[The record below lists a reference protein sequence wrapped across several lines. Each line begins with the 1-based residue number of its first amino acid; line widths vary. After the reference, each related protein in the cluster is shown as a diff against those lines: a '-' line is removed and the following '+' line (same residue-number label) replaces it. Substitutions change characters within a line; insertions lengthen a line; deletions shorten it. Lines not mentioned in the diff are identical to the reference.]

1 MTPERWRQI
10 EDLYQAAQ
18 QRSPAE
24 RAALLERTD
33 PEIRLR
39 VERMLA
45 LDSGGQMLDRP
56 APGLLDSSARTAIAT
71 GAELGPYKIENPIG
85 AGGMGTVYRAV
96 DTRLGRAVALKI
108 INQTFGN
115 RFEREA
121 RAISTLNHPNI
132 CTLFDV
138 GPDYLVMELL
148 EGQTLKERI
157 AAGPLSSQQLCSI
170 AVPVAD
176 ALDAAHSC
184 GLVHRD
190 VKPGNIFVTSRGV
203 VKILD
208 FGLAKTV
215 NLPESTSARHDSLT
229 TPGSTVGTLSY
240 MSPEQARGAEV
251 DARTD
256 LFSFGIVLYEMATG
270 VLPFAGSGWAEIC
283 DALLNKNPRPATE
296 LNPGLAPE
304 LGQII
309 ARALEKDRNTR
320 YQTASDLH
328 ADLLRV
334 QRRLESGS
342 APLVTQASSA
352 PPQRNYRYLV
362 AALIALMLLLAVAG
376 TRWLYSP
383 KVPVTN
389 PAEYV
394 QITNFADLATAP
406 SLSRDGR
413 MVTFIRGGD
422 AFASHGQIYVKLL
435 PNGESARLSDN
446 PAPKYGPV
454 FTPDGSRV
462 AYTQF
467 VESGGSLSWDTI
479 TVPVLGGQPATFL
492 PNAAGLTWIDDHHV
506 LFSEI
511 KAGTAIHMGIVT
523 ATEDRAES
531 RVIYFPMHER
541 GMAHYSYLS
550 PDHKWVLIVEM
561 DGAGRFQQCRLTPF
575 DGSSAGRQIGPY
587 GVCTSA
593 AWSPDGKWMYFSAF
607 VGASLH
613 LWRQRFP
620 DGSPEQITFG
630 ATEEEGTAVAP
641 DGRSIVTS
649 LGIHQSA
656 VWIHDE
662 SGLRPIS
669 PEGFAFGPQL
679 SADGKSAYYLLQV
692 NAESP
697 SAELYSID
705 LVSRANSR
713 LLPGVPVESYAIS
726 PDQKEVIF
734 TKGPGSA
741 NPEIWWAPLDR
752 HSPPRMITRAGDTPL
767 WGREGEIIFR
777 NVGEKLNL
785 VFGIKKDGSGRRR
798 IFDRPILGLDAV
810 SPDGAW
816 ILASSP
822 KSGQDTSPNTF
833 ALPVQGGAPRTICT
847 TYCTVRW
854 SPNGRFFYVTLGGSD
869 SMSPGKTFAIPIP
882 PGRQLPDLPPTGVGD
897 GNLPGAQEIERAD
910 VFPGPDPSTY
920 VFTETHVQRN
930 LYRIPLH

>member
-10 EDLYQAAQ
+10 EELYQAAQ

-45 LDSGGQMLDRP
+45 LDSGGQILDRP
-56 APGLLDSSARTAIAT
+56 APGLLDSSARSAIAT

-96 DTRLGRAVALKI
+96 DTRLGRAVAIKI

-157 AAGPLSSQQLCSI
+157 ASGPLSSRQLCSI

-176 ALDAAHSC
+176 ALEAAHSC

-190 VKPGNIFVTSRGV
+190 IKPGNIFVTTRGV

-215 NLPESTSARHDSLT
+215 NLPESGSARHDTLT

-240 MSPEQARGAEV
+240 MSPEQARGGEV

-296 LNPGLAPE
+296 MNPQLSPE

-309 ARALEKDRNTR
+309 ARALEKDRNIR

-328 ADLLRV
+328 ADLMRV

-342 APLVTQASSA
+342 APVASEATPAA
-352 PPQRNYRYLV
+352 PRPHSRYQV
-362 AALIALMLLLAVAG
+362 AALIALMLVLAIVG
-376 TRWLYSP
+376 TRWFYSP

-394 QITNFADLATAP
+394 QLTNFADSVSAP
-406 SLSRDGR
+406 ALSRDGR
-413 MVTFIRGGD
+413 MVAFIRGGD
-422 AFASHGQIYVKLL
+422 GFLSSGQVYVKLL
-435 PNGESARLSDN
+435 PNGESARLSN
-446 PAPKYGPV
+446 SPEAKYGPV

-462 AYTQF
+462 AYTQM
-467 VESGGSLSWDTI
+467 VESGGSLSWNTI

-492 PNAAGLTWIDDHHV
+492 PNAAGLSWIDDHHI
-506 LFSEI
+506 LFSEV
-511 KAGTAIHMGIVT
+511 KTGIHMGIVT
-523 ATEDRAES
+523 AAEDRAES
-531 RVIYFPMHER
+531 REIYFPLHER
-541 GMAHYSYLS
+541 AMAHLSYLS

-561 DGAGRFQQCRLTPF
+561 DGAGMFQECRLTPF
-575 DGSSAGRQIGPY
+575 DGSSPGRLVGPR
-587 GVCTSA
+587 GNCTSA
-593 AWSPDGKWMYFSAF
+593 AWSPDGKWMYFVVF
-607 VGASLH
+607 VGNRQH
-613 LWRQRFP
+613 IWRQRFP
-620 DGSPEQITFG
+620 DGKPEQITFG
-630 ATEEEGTAVAP
+630 ATDEAGLALAP
-641 DGRSIVTS
+641 DGRSLVTAV
-649 LGIHQSA
+649 GIYQSA
-656 VWIHDE
+656 VWIHDAAGAR
-662 SGLRPIS
+662 SIS
-669 PEGFAFGPQL
+669 PEGFAFDPHL
-679 SADGKSAYYLLQV
+679 SADGKRVYYLLQ
-692 NAESP
+692 P
-697 SAELYSID
+697 SSASSSNELYSTD
-705 LVSRANSR
+705 LVSRANNR
-713 LLPGVPVESYAIS
+713 LLPGVPLGSFEVS
-726 PDQKEVIF
+726 PDGKEVIF
-734 TKGPGSA
+734 TKGPMGVDS
-741 NPEIWWAPLDR
+741 EIWLAPLDR
-752 HSPPRMITRAGDTPL
+752 HSPPQLITRAADTPL
-767 WGREGEIIFR
+767 WGRDEEIIFR
-777 NVGEKLNL
+777 SLGEKENFL
-785 VFGIKKDGSGRRR
+785 FQIRKDGSGRQR
-798 IFDRPILGLDAV
+798 IFNRPIIDLNAV

-816 ILASSP
+816 VVASLP
-822 KSGQDTSPNTF
+822 KSEQDTSPNTY
-833 ALPVQGGAPRTICT
+833 ALPVQGGKPQIICFT
-847 TYCTVRW
+847 DCQVRW
-854 SPNGRFFYVTLGGSD
+854 SADGRFFYVSTGDEESNSSGR
-869 SMSPGKTFAIPIP
+869 TFAIPLP
-882 PGRQLPDLPPTGVGD
+882 PGRDLSGLPPIGRETTT
-897 GNLPGAQEIERAD
+897 LPGAQVIENGK

-920 VFTETHVQRN
+920 AFTETHLQRN